1 MIIREEQQS
10 EHEAIRYVVTDAFG
24 QPDEARLVDMLR
36 TDGDIEIALV
46 AELDRQVVGHIV
58 LSRMISPETALG
70 LAPVSVLP
78 VFQRQGVGSALMRA
92 GIKWAQD
99 NGWERIFLLGEPAY
113 YNRFGFASET
123 AAGFSS
129 PYAGPYFMALEL
141 AGKLPDESGGV
152 AEYASAFSRLSAD
165 EP

>member
-10 EHEAIRYVVTDAFG
+10 DHEAIRSVVTDAFG
-24 QPDEARLVDMLR
+24 QPDEARLADMLR
-36 TDGDIEIALV
+36 TDGDIEIALI
-46 AELDRQVVGHIV
+46 AELDRKLVGHVV
-58 LSRMISPETALG
+58 LSRMILPEAALG

-78 VFQRQGVGSALMRA
+78 AFQRQGVGSALMRA
-92 GIKWAQD
+92 GIKRAQE

-113 YNRFGFASET
+113 YNRFGFAAET

-141 AGKLPDESGGV
+141 AENLPDRSEGV
-152 AEYASAFSRLSAD
+152 AEYASAFSRLGAD
-165 EP
+165 EK